1 MTDAN
6 VEKFTPRDA
15 FVAITGGPA
24 LFIVGLAQGQ
34 AFLPGYGGG
43 TTTSFEEATA
53 LAEELATRH
62 RTDVRIFCHPPRSG
76 GGAA

>member
-43 TTTSFEEATA
+43 TTTSFEE
-53 LAEELATRH
+53 
-62 RTDVRIFCHPPRSG
+62 S
-76 GGAA
+76 